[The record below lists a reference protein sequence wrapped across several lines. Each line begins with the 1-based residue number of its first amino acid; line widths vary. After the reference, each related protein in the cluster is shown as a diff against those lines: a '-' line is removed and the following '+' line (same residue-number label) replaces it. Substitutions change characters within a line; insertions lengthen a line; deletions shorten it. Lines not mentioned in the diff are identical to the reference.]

1 MLSGL
6 LIYVSTGVNELLPG
20 WHRVV
25 WFGVRFECIRR
36 GGVLIYV
43 SWRVNELLLDW
54 KEDLDYISLS
64 VLLIARPLNT
74 LNQRQTSKGNKGNQ
88 CGA

>member
-1 MLSGL
+1 MHIEDGLVGEGGECFSGL

-36 GGVLIYV
+36 GGGADIC
-43 SWRVNELLLDW
+43 EL
-54 KEDLDYISLS
+54 E
-64 VLLIARPLNT
+64 
-74 LNQRQTSKGNKGNQ
+74 G
-88 CGA
+88 